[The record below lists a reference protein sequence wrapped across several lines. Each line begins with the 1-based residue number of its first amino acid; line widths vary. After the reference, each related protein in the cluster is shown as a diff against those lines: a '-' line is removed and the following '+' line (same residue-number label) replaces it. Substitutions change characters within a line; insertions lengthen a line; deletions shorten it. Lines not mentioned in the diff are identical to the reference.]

1 MHLALWIVQTVLALL
16 FLAAGA
22 MKLAKSKDDL
32 RADMAWVEGVSPAQV
47 KAVGAVEVAAAL
59 GLILPAATGILPV
72 LTPLAAAGL
81 VIVMVLAAATHLR
94 LDEASKVPPNVVLGA
109 LALFVAIMRFGPEAF

>member
-22 MKLAKSKDDL
+22 MKLTKSKDDL

-59 GLILPAATGILPV
+59 GLILPAATGILPD

>member
-16 FLAAGA
+16 FLTAGA
-22 MKLAKSKDDL
+22 MKLTKSKEDL
-32 RADMAWVEGVSPAQV
+32 RADMAWVEDVSPAQV

-59 GLILPAATGILPV
+59 GLVLPAATGILPV